1 MAAVPITRGCYDRR
15 VAELRQQLG
24 QLQQQCRQ
32 GGLSEELEDL
42 LQQQIRCAHAYLWA
56 LYAEIEED

>member
-1 MAAVPITRGCYDRR
+1 M
-15 VAELRQQLG
+15 
-24 QLQQQCRQ
+24 QQQCRN